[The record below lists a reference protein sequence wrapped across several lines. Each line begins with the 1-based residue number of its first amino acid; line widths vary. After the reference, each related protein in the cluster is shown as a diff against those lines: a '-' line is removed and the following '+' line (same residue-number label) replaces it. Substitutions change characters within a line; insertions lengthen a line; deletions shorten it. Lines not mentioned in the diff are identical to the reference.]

1 MSERP
6 DLQAAALIARF
17 RRQRPLR
24 GGSLLVTMFGD
35 GIATRGG
42 AITLGSLIQL
52 AAPFGLNERLVRT
65 AISRLASDGWLQAV
79 RRGRISEYALTA
91 SGRARFAAAT
101 ERIYGAMPHAWDG
114 RWTIIVP
121 ADAKAAAI
129 QQIRDA
135 LRWEGFGEPGRGV
148 FIHPTRTGESAMALL
163 TELVGE
169 GAPFVVRS
177 EPQARAQ
184 DLRLARHGWDLSS
197 IESSYQR
204 FARLFEPVA
213 RALRRATAISPIT
226 AYSIR
231 TLLIHEFRKVHLRD
245 PQLPSEL
252 LPESWS
258 GEIAY
263 ALCRDV
269 YACVLDSSERHLSAV
284 ATCFAGRLPRAEA
297 QLLRRFGGI
306 RGST

>member
-1 MSERP
+1 VSDRP
-6 DLQAAALIARF
+6 DVHAATLIARF

-65 AISRLASDGWLQAV
+65 AVGRLAIDGWLQAV
-79 RRGRISEYALTA
+79 RQGRISEYSLSA

-101 ERIYGAMPHAWDG
+101 ERIYGAMPRVWDG

-121 ADAKAAAI
+121 ADAKAPAI
-129 QQIRDA
+129 QQLRNA
-135 LRWEGFGEPGRGV
+135 LRWEGFGELGRGV
-148 FIHPTRTGESAMALL
+148 FIHPTRTVESAMALL
-163 TELVGE
+163 TALVGE
-169 GAPFVVRS
+169 AAPFVVRS

-184 DLRLARHGWDLSS
+184 DLRVVRLGWNLSS
-197 IESSYQR
+197 IESSYQS
-204 FARLFEPVA
+204 FTRLFDPVA

-231 TLLIHEFRKVHLRD
+231 TLLIHEFRKVNLRD

-252 LPESWS
+252 LPDTWS
-258 GEIAY
+258 GTLAY

-269 YACVLDSSERHLSAV
+269 YASVLDPSERHLSAV
-284 ATCFAGRLPRAEA
+284 GACFAGRLPRADA
-297 QLLRRFGGI
+297 QLLRRFGGL
-306 RGST
+306 RSST